1 MTHLTPREKEIIG
14 LVAQGFRDK
23 EIARQLG
30 TSPKTVGN
38 QLTRIREKLGVTNRT
53 LVAVFATEHG
63 IGLDSSRI

>member
-1 MTHLTPREKEIIG
+1 MKQLTPREKEIVG

-38 QLTRIREKLGVTNRT
+38 QLVRIREKLGFANRT
-53 LVAVFATEHG
+53 IVAVFAAEH
-63 IGLDSSRI
+63 ISLAARRS